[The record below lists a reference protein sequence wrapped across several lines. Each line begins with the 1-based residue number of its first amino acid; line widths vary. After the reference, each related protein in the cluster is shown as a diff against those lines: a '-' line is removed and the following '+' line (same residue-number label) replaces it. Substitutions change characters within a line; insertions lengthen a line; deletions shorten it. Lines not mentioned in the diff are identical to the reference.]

1 MFSTEAQKLETIE
14 KLLTTQILNLPQAVA
29 TALAP
34 KILDLC
40 DNNLTVPG
48 LQSQIKVLIATNAP
62 RARQDQAHKKGA
74 ALTESGLVE
83 QAYKIATALTEA
95 GLYR

>member
-34 KILDLC
+34 KILKCC
-40 DNNLTVPG
+40 DNCSTVSDLLT
-48 LQSQIKVLIATNAP
+48 QIKVLIATNAP
-62 RARQDQAHKKGA
+62 SARQDQAHKKGA
-74 ALTESGLVE
+74 ALTEAELAE
-83 QAYKIATALTEA
+83 QAKKVAAALTQA